1 MTITAEG
8 IESEGQ
14 TCKEVKTTSYQG
26 WWYIK
31 TFCVETGQP
40 LEAGPTTEQQLWG
53 IRIVKGKLQI
63 KEGAR

>member
-1 MTITAEG
+1 
-8 IESEGQ
+8 
-14 TCKEVKTTSYQG
+14 VKTTSYQG